1 MEPTERISLLVC
13 MTCRSAT
20 DRIDGP
26 CSGAILAA
34 ATSSAAINAPDIS
47 VQRVRCLGNCT
58 RGPSAAI
65 RTPNAWTYVFG
76 GLDPLCDADALI
88 VGARLLAGA
97 PDGVMPWRG
106 RPEALKR
113 GLIARVPPSQF
124 TGEP

>member
-1 MEPTERISLLVC
+1 VEPTERTSVLVC
-13 MTCRSAT
+13 MTCRSAL
-20 DRIDGP
+20 DRVDAR
-26 CSGAILAA
+26 CSGAVLAD
-34 ATSSAAINAPDIS
+34 ATCSAAGDAPDIC

-76 GLDPLCDADALI
+76 GLDPTCDADALI
-88 VGARLLAGA
+88 AGARLLAAA
-97 PDGVMPWRG
+97 PDGLMPWRG

-113 GLIARVPPSQF
+113 GLIARVPPWQF